1 MTYLYI
7 NYHQLHNFEIL
18 NCDLLHLVLNAAKS
32 VAASLKLDHALEDEG
47 HEILSL
53 LFISCLLLSGICV
66 CNAFFQKLI
75 QLSIIKDIG

>member
-1 MTYLYI
+1 MTYLYT
-7 NYHQLHNFEIL
+7 NYQQLHNFEIL
-18 NCDLLHLVLNAAKS
+18 NYDLLHLVLNAAKS
-32 VAASLKLDHALEDEG
+32 VASALELDHALEDEG

-75 QLSIIKDIG
+75 QLSIAKDIS